1 MIRIFLRS
9 LAINLAS
16 VYLVI
21 QILSGVVTYIGGYQ
35 TLLLAALA
43 ISLANLIV
51 KPVINL
57 LLLPIHLLTLGIFR
71 WVANLI
77 TLYLVTWLI
86 PNLQIHPFHFPGM
99 HLKYLVIPA
108 IDFSAFGAFVVTTLV
123 LTLIFH
129 FMYWLLQD

>member
-1 MIRIFLRS
+1 MLRLFLRS

-35 TLLLAALA
+35 TLFLAALA

-86 PNLQIHPFHFPGM
+86 PNLQIHPFHFPGVSFQ
-99 HLKYLVIPA
+99 YLVIPPL
-108 IDFSAFGAFVVTTLV
+108 DFSAFGAFVVTTLV

>member
-1 MIRIFLRS
+1 MLRLFLRS

-35 TLLLAALA
+35 TLFMAALA

-51 KPVINL
+51 KPVVNL

-71 WVANLI
+71 WAANLV

-86 PNLQIHPFHFPGM
+86 PNLQIHPFHFSG
-99 HLKYLVIPA
+99 LNLRYLVIPA
-108 IDFSAFGAFVVTTLV
+108 LDFSAFAAFVLTTLV

>member
-1 MIRIFLRS
+1 MLRIFLRS

-16 VYLVI
+16 VYLVS

-43 ISLANLIV
+43 ISLANLVV
-51 KPVINL
+51 KPIVNL
-57 LLLPIHLLTLGIFR
+57 LLLPLHLLTLGVFR
-71 WVANLI
+71 WLANLV

-86 PNLQIHPFHFPGM
+86 PNLQIHPFRFPGLHM
-99 HLKYLVIPA
+99 QYIIIPP
-108 IDFSAFGAFVVTTLV
+108 INFSAFGAFVITTLM

-129 FMYWLLQD
+129 IMYWLLQD